1 MGNEFFG
8 RQQLKEAFVDGDVL
22 TYHAIHRCKKRI
34 RSNLHVFGTLSLMSA
49 QSLLH
54 RIDDILDGILGNGVK
69 QTVDA
74 AKMQVKR
81 LSIDIGLT
89 RNRADGDF
97 AQVLLLKKLLERGK
111 DRLAR
116 THHAAVDAHALFRFY
131 VGHRNHLCRKRY
143 ELRFLC

>member
-1 MGNEFFG
+1 M
-8 RQQLKEAFVDGDVL
+8 
-22 TYHAIHRCKKRI
+22 
-34 RSNLHVFGTLSLMSA
+34 HVFGALGLVSA

-54 RIDDILDGILGNGVK
+54 RIDDILDGILGNGIK
-69 QTVDA
+69 QAVDA

-81 LSIDIGLT
+81 LSIDICLT

-116 THHAAVDAHALFRFY
+116 THHAAVDAHALFRFC

-143 ELRFLC
+143 ELTFLC